1 MNLSVIIPT
10 YRRPDSL
17 LRALASLRE
26 QTWPQHEVIVVDN
39 AADPEIERLVAGVAA
54 AAPVPVRYVPEPQLG
69 LHNARHAG
77 ARAATGELLVF
88 ADDDATFDP
97 AWLAAYAR
105 RFSEHAEMA
114 AASGAIRLAWE
125 VPPPRWLL
133 DFIGGA
139 KEFGL
144 LGLRESYPDLRL
156 DPDGVLYGGN
166 MAIRRDVL
174 FAVGGFNPD
183 SFGDVW
189 LGDGEVG
196 LNCKLWQRGLL
207 IGYEPAALM
216 YHHIPPARM
225 TVQYLCQR
233 MANEGGCAEY
243 AAFHDGIPG
252 RAGLALRLGRI
263 GLALGKLALLTAWRA
278 IVARDRFALLRVR
291 LGLAFHTY
299 RLRYVLRLSHD
310 RAFRVL
316 VTKTDW
322 LAGSDLRTAGDSLA
336 GRAAGAGDVP
346 AGRQR

>member
-10 YRRPDSL
+10 YRRPDAL
-17 LRALASLRE
+17 LRALRSLRE

-39 AADPEIERLVAGVAA
+39 AAEPQVARLVADVAA
-54 AAPVPVRYVPEPQLG
+54 AAPVPVRYVPEPELG

-77 ARAATGELLVF
+77 ARAARGEILVF
-88 ADDDATFDP
+88 TDDDATFAP
-97 AWLAAYAR
+97 GWLAAYAR
-105 RFSEHAEMA
+105 RFAEHPEMA
-114 AASGAIRLAWE
+114 AASGAIRPAWE
-125 VPPPRWLL
+125 TAPPRWLV

-139 KEFGL
+139 RDFGL
-144 LGLRESYPDLRL
+144 LALREAYLDFRL
-156 DPDGVLYGGN
+156 DPDGVLYGAN

-196 LNCKLWQRGLL
+196 LNRKLWQRGLL
-207 IGYEPAALM
+207 IGYEPAALV
-216 YHHIPPARM
+216 YHHIPPERM
-225 TVQYLCQR
+225 TVRYLCRR

-252 RAGLALRLGRI
+252 PAGLALRLGRI
-263 GLALGKLALLTAWRA
+263 GLALAKLALLTAWRA
-278 IVARDRFALLRVR
+278 AVARDRFALLRAR

-299 RLRYVLRLSHD
+299 RLRYVVRLFHD
-310 RAFRVL
+310 RAFRAL

-322 LAGSDLRTAGDSLA
+322 LAAPEPRVGGDALA
-336 GRAAGAGDVP
+336 GPAAGAGQLP
-346 AGRQR
+346 AGR